1 MKKTTGLT
9 AAILAASMF
18 LAGSALAANPNSN
31 GNAQGKPSPS
41 ASSNGNGSS
50 NSNSSNGNG
59 KPEASAP
66 TLSGSST
73 PAAGASGNGNG
84 NSNNGNGNSSNPN
97 TGKPENPGNS
107 NSGGSGSN
115 ANPKPNTKS
124 DQVTSSGKAASSSS
138 KARGAVDQDCLDFVD
153 SGASSDAAACP
164 VAQYVIRFQNG
175 VDADEQAKGLKAIK
189 IPVSKVLKGVMSGA
203 VAKLNAKQLKAV
215 MASGKTL
222 TVEKDFEVT
231 NDPTF
236 TTATTQDGATWGLD
250 RIDQAL
256 LPLDAKFT
264 NPNQGSGVR
273 AYVVDTGVNAGHVDF
288 EGRVTAGFTAI
299 ADGSGTLDC
308 NGHGTHVAG
317 TIASKTYGVAKQAT
331 IVPVRVLDCVG
342 SGFLSGVV
350 SGLDWVAQN
359 WTPGTPAVVN
369 LSLGGGISS
378 TLDASVESLVSKG
391 LTVVVAAGNS
401 ATDACGTSPA
411 RTPGAI
417 TVAASSIT
425 DGFASFSNFGSCV
438 DVIAP
443 GVNITS
449 TWFNATTATAVLSGT
464 SMASPHV
471 AGVVAAL
478 QSAGYKSPA
487 EIDFALK
494 SASTA
499 AIASAPSGTRNA
511 LVQVPTTSISVPTS
525 SPQLPTESQ
534 TVPVAP
540 VLTGI
545 VGVRTTVTVNW
556 QISPNGGSPLISHE
570 VVVWERG
577 LAARKIVVGPG
588 QTSLKVSGLKRGRA
602 YTFTVRAINAVGSS
616 LDSNVSE
623 TYVPR

>member
-1 MKKTTGLT
+1 MEKDLRKKLSLTG
-9 AAILAASMF
+9 AVLAVSMF
-18 LAGSALAANPNSN
+18 VAGSAIAANPNAN
-31 GNAQGKPSPS
+31 GNAGG
-41 ASSNGNGSS
+41 NGNGNSGGNSAASS
-50 NSNSSNGNG
+50 SSSTTSKPSGNSNSGNAGNSNSGN
-59 KPEASAP
+59 
-66 TLSGSST
+66 
-73 PAAGASGNGNG
+73 ASGNGNG
-84 NSNNGNGNSSNPN
+84 NASTSSPS

-107 NSGGSGSN
+107 NSGGNSSQPANGNGSKPDQ
-115 ANPKPNTKS
+115 ATISPKA
-124 DQVTSSGKAASSSS
+124 TSNSS
-138 KARGAVDQDCLDFVD
+138 KARGAVDEDCLAFVE
-153 SGASSDAAACP
+153 SGLTADAAGCAT
-164 VAQYVIRFQNG
+164 AQYVIRFQNG
-175 VDADEQAKGLKAIK
+175 VDADEQAKGLRAIK

-215 MASGKTL
+215 MASAKTL
-222 TVEKDFEVT
+222 TVEQDFEVT

-236 TTATTQDGATWGLD
+236 TTTNTQDGATWGLD
-250 RIDQAL
+250 RLDQAL

-264 NPNQGSGVR
+264 NPNLGTGVR
-273 AYVVDTGVNAGHVDF
+273 AYVVDTGVNSSHVDF
-288 EGRVTAGFTAI
+288 EGRVTSGFTAI
-299 ADGSGTLDC
+299 ADGTGTLDC

-317 TIASKTYGVAKQAT
+317 TIASKTYGVAKLAT

-350 SGLDWVAQN
+350 SGLDWIATN

-401 ATDACGTSPA
+401 ATDACATSPA
-411 RTPGAI
+411 RAPGAI

-449 TWFNATTATAVLSGT
+449 TWFNAASATAILSGT
-464 SMASPHV
+464 SMAAPHV
-471 AGVVAAL
+471 AGVAAAL

-494 SASTA
+494 SNSTA
-499 AIASAPSGTRNA
+499 AITSAPNGTRNA
-511 LVQVPTTSISVPTS
+511 LVQVPATSISPTS
-525 SPQLPTESQ
+525 SPQLPTASQ

-540 VLTGI
+540 VLTSI
-545 VGVRTTVTVNW
+545 LGVKTTVTVNW
-556 QISPNGGSPLISHE
+556 QISPDGGSPLLSHE
-570 VVVWERG
+570 VIVWERG

-588 QTSLKVSGLKRGRA
+588 QTSLKISGLKRGRA
-602 YTFTVRAINAVGSS
+602 YTFTVRAVNAKGSS
-616 LDSNVSE
+616 LDSNVSP
-623 TYVPR
+623 TYIPR

>member
-1 MKKTTGLT
+1 MKKTLGLM
-9 AAILAASMF
+9 AAALAVSMF
-18 LAGSALAANPNSN
+18 FSGSAIAAKPNTNGKPSSSASSNSNAGGNSSSSNNPNSN
-31 GNAQGKPSPS
+31 SNAGN
-41 ASSNGNGSS
+41 NS
-50 NSNSSNGNG
+50 NSNAGGNSS
-59 KPEASAP
+59 
-66 TLSGSST
+66 SGSSAGSTTT
-73 PAAGASGNGNG
+73 PA
-84 NSNNGNGNSSNPN
+84 

-107 NSGGSGSN
+107 GNSGN
-115 ANPKPNTKS
+115 ANSGNSGANQGPKDSSKS
-124 DQVTSSGKAASSSS
+124 DQVTTSPRSATASS
-138 KARGAVDQDCLDFVD
+138 KARGAVDQDCLDFVE
-153 SGASSDAAACP
+153 SGTAADAASCP
-164 VAQYVIRFQNG
+164 TAQYVIRFQNG
-175 VDADEQAKGLKAIK
+175 VDAEEQAKGLRAIK

-222 TVEKDFEVT
+222 TVEQDFEVT

-236 TTATTQDGATWGLD
+236 TTTTTQDGATWGLD

-256 LPLDAKFT
+256 LPLDTKFT
-264 NPNQGSGVR
+264 NPNTGSGVR
-273 AYVVDTGVNAGHVDF
+273 AYVVDTGVNTGHVDF
-288 EGRVTAGFTAI
+288 EGRVVQGFTAI
-299 ADGSGTLDC
+299 NDGTGTLDC

-331 IVPVRVLDCVG
+331 VVAVRVLDCNG

-350 SGLDWVAQN
+350 SGLDWIAQN
-359 WTPGTPAVVN
+359 WTPGTPGVVN

-378 TLDASVESLVSKG
+378 TLDAAVESLVSKG
-391 LTVVVAAGNS
+391 LSVVVAAGNS
-401 ATDACGTSPA
+401 ASDACASSPA
-411 RTPGAI
+411 RTPGAV
-417 TVAASSIT
+417 TVAASSAT

-449 TWFNATTATAVLSGT
+449 TWFNTTAGTAVLSGT
-464 SMASPHV
+464 SMAAPHV

-494 SASTA
+494 SSAVTA
-499 AIASAPSGTRNA
+499 ISSAPSGTRNA
-511 LVQVPTTSISVPTS
+511 LVQVPVVSVPTS
-525 SPQLPTESQ
+525 SPQLPTASQ

-540 VLTGI
+540 VLTSI

-556 QISPNGGSPLISHE
+556 QISPDGGSALIEHHII
-570 VVVWERG
+570 VWERG

-588 QTSLKVSGLKRGRA
+588 QTSVKISGLKRGRA
-602 YTFTVRAINAVGSS
+602 YTFTVRAVNAKGVS

-623 TYVPR
+623 TYTPR